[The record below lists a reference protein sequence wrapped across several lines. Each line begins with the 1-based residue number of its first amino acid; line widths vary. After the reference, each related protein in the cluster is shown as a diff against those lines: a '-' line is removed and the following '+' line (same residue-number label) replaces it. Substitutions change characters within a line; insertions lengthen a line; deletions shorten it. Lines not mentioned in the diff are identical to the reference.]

1 MSSID
6 PKLIE
11 ILVCPETKQPV
22 TTADPQLVER
32 LNAAQAEGKLVNR
45 AGKKVEKQIDEGFIR
60 EDREY
65 LYPVIEGIPVMLID
79 EAIALKDY
87 R

>member
-1 MSSID
+1 MSPID

-11 ILVCPETKQPV
+11 ILVCPETKQSITP
-22 TTADPQLVER
+22 ADAELIAR
-32 LNAAQAEGKLVNR
+32 LNTAGAEGKLVNR
-45 AGKKVEKQIDEGFIR
+45 GGEKVEKQIDEGFIR

-79 EAIALKDY
+79 QGIPLKDY
-87 R
+87 I

>member
-1 MSSID
+1 MSPID

-22 TTADPQLVER
+22 ATADAQLIER

-45 AGKKVEKQIDEGFIR
+45 AGKKVEKRIDEGFVR

-87 R
+87 L

>member
-1 MSSID
+1 MSPID

-22 TTADPQLVER
+22 ATADAQLIER

-45 AGKKVEKQIDEGFIR
+45 VGKKVEKQIDEGFIR

-87 R
+87 L